1 MDAKTG
7 KRIHPVFVYMMS
19 KVQSCSCT
27 KICICIWQMYITG
40 LLSGMVDKLSRSSL
54 LNYYDIAGVRNKS
67 A

>member
-27 KICICIWQMYITG
+27 KICICIWQMYNHRAVKRDG
-40 LLSGMVDKLSRSSL
+40 RQ
-54 LNYYDIAGVRNKS
+54 AE
-67 A
+67 